1 MSGVGIADTCLY
13 RGVSSMR
20 VPNESI
26 VLLEK
31 LTGLPGDWL
40 REWSAG
46 TGVRLNG
53 PAMLVNKVNLDALP
67 GRGQR

>member
-1 MSGVGIADTCLY
+1 
-13 RGVSSMR
+13 MR

-40 REWSAG
+40 REWAAG
-46 TGVRLNG
+46 AGVRSNG
-53 PAMLVNKVNLDALP
+53 PAVLVNKVNLDVLP
-67 GRGQR
+67 GLSQR